1 MVEAGLTL
9 PFALN
14 KLFSKMDAKK
24 QIMMGKVGI
33 SVDDNDAQLR
43 ATEQVLKLHERSG
56 RIPSNKEQN
65 GGANIIVI
73 IE

>member
-1 MVEAGLTL
+1 
-9 PFALN
+9 
-14 KLFSKMDAKK
+14 MDAKK